1 MRYKDEKADLP
12 GQFNQNYR
20 KSLIITLLALLLIS
34 LTYVTVQVKRIE
46 GPEYQQT
53 IEIEEIEETRQ
64 QIEKEEPPKQT
75 IAEVIEADDDEVP
88 DTVTIAETDLVID
101 SFVPPPPPDEGEIV
115 DFFAL
120 ESPPT
125 PQKQVEAA
133 YPDLAKKGQVEG
145 RVLVEVIIGIDGSV
159 ESAKVVAAEPE
170 GFFEDA
176 ALAAAKQWRFSP
188 AMQRDKPVRVRYQI
202 PFRFRIR

>member
-12 GQFNQNYR
+12 GQFNHNYR

-34 LTYVTVQVKRIE
+34 LTYVTVQVKRME

-120 ESPPT
+120 ESPPI
-125 PQKQVEAA
+125 PQKQVDAA

-170 GFFEDA
+170 GFFEEA